1 VKLKLQSS
9 SVDFAEL
16 GDMNQKTRDTQRN
29 KADGPCVVELTI
41 MALCDS
47 NDKKRARRLEID
59 RRSAKMAREQV
70 KVDHEEISLIRD
82 QRRCLQ
88 SLRQCLR
95 RKRSSKTTK
104 RETWSSAT
112 HRKDLGKE

>member
-1 VKLKLQSS
+1 MKLKLQSS

-29 KADGPCVVELTI
+29 KADEPCVVELTI

-59 RRSAKMAREQV
+59 R
-70 KVDHEEISLIRD
+70 
-82 QRRCLQ
+82 
-88 SLRQCLR
+88 
-95 RKRSSKTTK
+95 
-104 RETWSSAT
+104 
-112 HRKDLGKE
+112 